1 MRHHPRAS
9 RAFQRRSSPKVLT
22 RSEKCKQIRRLPAV
36 NHEPRTF
43 LQNVPKLDFAA
54 FEAVRL
60 NDFYP
65 FLKPPRPIV
74 GNRNEFVPGY
84 CVRVLSN
91 IAAKAVQLVD
101 EAAARWLASVGD
113 GEAARLHDVV
123 VVRRLVFAFLCALV
137 IAPATLMLVLKP
149 ALALPVGVAL
159 VVSLFLL
166 AVAGIFSLLDRE
178 PAASAAPQTDDH
190 IFHACPGIALMLD
203 PAGHVL
209 RTGGRDRDAFPARLG
224 GSAGELLAE
233 LAHVS
238 DRIALV
244 QAFDAL
250 RQGAESACADIR
262 IERPLSVSGRQF
274 MLVRLDMTAIRG
286 DGGEL
291 DRVFAQARDLS
302 QDEELRAEAAAHMAD
317 AHSANEAKSRFL
329 AAVSHELRTPLNAIL
344 GFSDVLAGEYFGK
357 LANDRQREYVGLIRQ
372 SGAHLLS
379 VVNTMLDMSKIEAG
393 RYELLAEPFAIAEA
407 MEACRAMLDLS
418 AREKGVTLTSRTAR
432 GLGEVVADRRA
443 VQQIL
448 INLANNAIKFTG
460 TGGVV
465 SIDAILSGED
475 LVISVSDTGIGIA
488 PEKLLLIGQPFMQ
501 VENALTRS
509 YEGTGL
515 GLSLVKGLVALHG
528 GRFAIES
535 RPGEGTVVT
544 VTLPADGS
552 GVATDRDE
560 ARDERVE
567 FPPRLRAP
575 RQTAMIGEQDNFDDR
590 AQAKIA

>member
-1 MRHHPRAS
+1 M
-9 RAFQRRSSPKVLT
+9 
-22 RSEKCKQIRRLPAV
+22 
-36 NHEPRTF
+36 
-43 LQNVPKLDFAA
+43 
-54 FEAVRL
+54 
-60 NDFYP
+60 
-65 FLKPPRPIV
+65 
-74 GNRNEFVPGY
+74 
-84 CVRVLSN
+84 RVLGD
-91 IAAKAVQLVD
+91 IAGRVVQLVD
-101 EAAARWLASVGD
+101 AAAVRWLASIGD
-113 GEAARLHDVV
+113 GETVRLGDVAL
-123 VVRRLVFAFLCALV
+123 VRRLAFGVAGALV
-137 IAPATLMLVLKP
+137 VVPAMLTLVMKP

-159 VVSLFLL
+159 VFSLFLL
-166 AVAGIFSLLDRE
+166 SVATLFALLKRE
-178 PAASAAPQTDDH
+178 PAQAVAPQIDER
-190 IFHACPGIALMLD
+190 IFAACPGLALMLD
-203 PAGHVL
+203 PHGDVL
-209 RTGGRDRDAFPARLG
+209 KTGGRDAHAFPVKLAD
-224 GSAGELLAE
+224 SAGEPLAE

-250 RQGAESACADIR
+250 RQGADSACADIR

-274 MLVRLDMTAIRG
+274 MLIRLDMTAIRDDAG
-286 DGGEL
+286 DL
-291 DRVFAQARDLS
+291 SSVFAQARDLS
-302 QDEELRAEAAAHMAD
+302 EDEELRAEAAAHMAE

-393 RYELLAEPFAIAEA
+393 RYELLAEPFVIGEA

-418 AREKGVTLTSRTAR
+418 AREKGITLTSRTAR

-460 TGGVV
+460 AGGVV
-465 SIDAILSGED
+465 SIDAILSGD
-475 LVISVSDTGIGIA
+475 NLVISVSDTGIGIA

-501 VENALTRS
+501 VENALTRA

-528 GRFAIES
+528 GSFDIES

-552 GVATDRDE
+552 GVANDGDQPRE
-560 ARDERVE
+560 ERVE
-567 FPPRLRAP
+567 FPPRLKAP
-575 RQTAMIGEQDNFDDR
+575 RQTAMMGEQDNCNGR